1 MMGISAIALPF
12 LAVINQALGVGDAG
26 EAVKLQSAGGRARLA
41 MPVVAGIRLSAG
53 LPRPRLQMD
62 VPPMSL
68 DTMII
73 LLALAVIACLVFML
87 TRQRTAGHDGENLAE
102 LKGQLAQLAAQS
114 GELHRAVAAQMQETE
129 GRLGT
134 RLENS
139 LRDQNERTNRSL
151 TGMAEKLA
159 VIEQANTHISA
170 LSGQVGE
177 LQNIL
182 SNKQARGSFGEV
194 QLENL
199 VRDALPEGAFSFQH
213 TLANGRRVD
222 CFLDMPAP
230 PGPSCI
236 DSKFP
241 LESYRALTAAGTEAD
256 RTAARRAMET
266 DVKKH
271 IVDIAARYIIPGET
285 ADSAIMF
292 LPSESVYAEI
302 NLQLPKLVEESRRR
316 RVYMA
321 APDNLMLILH
331 TVRAILRDARMHEAA
346 GVIKAEVETM
356 LQDVARLDE
365 RIKKLATHFGQV
377 EKDIDDIQIS
387 SRKISSRGAKITQ
400 IDVSDDGAQ
409 PHELPTD
416 RTGQGGH

>member
-1 MMGISAIALPF
+1 MPF
-12 LAVINQALGVGDAG
+12 
-26 EAVKLQSAGGRARLA
+26 
-41 MPVVAGIRLSAG
+41 
-53 LPRPRLQMD
+53 
-62 VPPMSL
+62 
-68 DTMII
+68 DTLIT
-73 LLALAVIACLVFML
+73 LLALLVIAGLVFML
-87 TRQRTAGHDGENLAE
+87 MRQRTAGQDGEALAE

-114 GELHRAVAAQMQETE
+114 GELHRTVAAQMQETE

-139 LRDQNERTNRSL
+139 LRDQNDRTNRSL

-159 VIEQANTHISA
+159 VIEQANAHISA

-199 VRDALPEGAFSFQH
+199 VRDALPESAFSFQH
-213 TLANGRRVD
+213 TLGNGRRVD

-230 PGPSCI
+230 PGPICI

-241 LESYRALTAAGTEAD
+241 LESYRALSAAGTDAE
-256 RTAARRAMET
+256 RTAARRMMEN
-266 DVKKH
+266 DVRKH
-271 IVDIAARYIIPGET
+271 IADIAERYIIPGET

-321 APDNLMLILH
+321 GPDNLMLILH

-346 GVIKAEVETM
+346 GVIKTEVETM

-377 EKDIDDIQIS
+377 GKDIDEIQTS
-387 SRKISSRGAKITQ
+387 TRKITSRGAKITS
-400 IDVSDDGAQ
+400 IDVAEGDDVRPG
-409 PHELPTD
+409 LP
-416 RTGQGGH
+416 GQENH

>member
-1 MMGISAIALPF
+1 M
-12 LAVINQALGVGDAG
+12 
-26 EAVKLQSAGGRARLA
+26 
-41 MPVVAGIRLSAG
+41 LSAG
-53 LPRPRLQMD
+53 LSQPAHQTD
-62 VPPMSL
+62 FPPMPI
-68 DTMII
+68 DMMII
-73 LLALAVIACLVFML
+73 LLALIVIAVLVVML
-87 TRQRTAGHDGENLAE
+87 MRQRTAGLNDGRDGDSLVE

-114 GELHRAVAAQMQETE
+114 GELHRTVAAQMQETE

-151 TGMAEKLA
+151 TGMAEKLV
-159 VIEQANTHISA
+159 VIEQANAHISA

-199 VRDALPEGAFSFQH
+199 VRDALPESAYSFQH
-213 TLANGRRVD
+213 TLSNGRRVD

-230 PGPSCI
+230 QGAICV

-241 LESYRALTAAGTEAD
+241 LESYRALTAAGSEAD
-256 RTAARRAMET
+256 RTSARRAMET

-271 IVDIAARYIIPGET
+271 IADIAERYIIPGET

-321 APDNLMLILH
+321 GPDNLMLILH

-387 SRKISSRGAKITQ
+387 SRKISSRGARITQ
-400 IDVSDDGAQ
+400 IDVSDDST
-409 PHELPTD
+409 PPPELPTD
-416 RTGQGGH
+416 PSGQSGH

>member
-1 MMGISAIALPF
+1 
-12 LAVINQALGVGDAG
+12 
-26 EAVKLQSAGGRARLA
+26 
-41 MPVVAGIRLSAG
+41 MPLNTI
-53 LPRPRLQMD
+53 
-62 VPPMSL
+62 
-68 DTMII
+68 II
-73 LLALAVIACLVFML
+73 LLALAVIAGLVFML
-87 TRQRTAGHDGENLAE
+87 MRQRTGGQDSAVLAE

-114 GELHRAVAAQMQETE
+114 GELHRTVAAQMQETE

-139 LRDQNERTNRSL
+139 LRDQNDRTNRSL

-159 VIEQANTHISA
+159 VIEQANAHISA

-199 VRDALPEGAFSFQH
+199 VRDALPESAFSFQH
-213 TLANGRRVD
+213 TLGNGRRVD
-222 CFLDMPAP
+222 CLLDMPAP
-230 PGPSCI
+230 PGAICI

-241 LESYRALTAAGTEAD
+241 LESYRALTAASGEAE
-256 RTAARRAMET
+256 RSAARRMMES

-271 IVDIAARYIIPGET
+271 IIDIAERYIIPGET

-321 APDNLMLILH
+321 GPDNLMLILH

-356 LQDVARLDE
+356 LQDVSRLDE

-400 IDVSDDGAQ
+400 IDVSSDAA
-409 PHELPTD
+409 PPPELSPELPPD
-416 RTGQGGH
+416 ATGRGDH

>member
-1 MMGISAIALPF
+1 MRAKQSSCSRKAVMPDWMFRRYRVFALPDGPFESTF
-12 LAVINQALGVGDAG
+12 LTD
-26 EAVKLQSAGGRARLA
+26 S
-41 MPVVAGIRLSAG
+41 
-53 LPRPRLQMD
+53 
-62 VPPMSL
+62 PPMPIETL
-68 DTMII
+68 II
-73 LLALAVIACLVFML
+73 FLALAVIAVLVVMVM
-87 TRQRTAGHDGENLAE
+87 RQRSGGRDDEVLSE
-102 LKGQLAQLAAQS
+102 LKGQLSQLAAQS
-114 GELHRAVAAQMQETE
+114 GELHKTVAAQMQETE

-134 RLENS
+134 RLERS
-139 LRDQNERTNRSL
+139 LRDQNDRTNRSL

-159 VIEQANTHISA
+159 VIEQANAHISA

-199 VRDALPEGAFSFQH
+199 VRDALPESTFSFQH
-213 TLANGRRVD
+213 TLGNGRRVD

-230 PGPSCI
+230 PGPIGI

-241 LESYRALTAAGTEAD
+241 LESYRALAAATTDAD
-256 RTAARRAMET
+256 RAATRRMMEG

-271 IVDIAARYIIPGET
+271 IADIADRYIIPGET

-302 NLQLPKLVEESRRR
+302 NLQLPKLVDESRRR

-321 APDNLMLILH
+321 GPDNLMLILH

-356 LQDVARLDE
+356 LQDVGRLDE

-377 EKDIDDIQIS
+377 EKDIDEIQIS
-387 SRKISSRGAKITQ
+387 SRKISSRGARITQ
-400 IDVSDDGAQ
+400 IDVSDEDAAR
-409 PHELPTD
+409 PELP
-416 RTGQGGH
+416 GQAGH

>member
-1 MMGISAIALPF
+1 MRAKQSSCSRKAVMPDWTFRRYRVFAPPDGPF
-12 LAVINQALGVGDAG
+12 GSTFLTD
-26 EAVKLQSAGGRARLA
+26 S
-41 MPVVAGIRLSAG
+41 
-53 LPRPRLQMD
+53 
-62 VPPMSL
+62 PPMPIETL
-68 DTMII
+68 II
-73 LLALAVIACLVFML
+73 FLALAVIAVLVVMVM
-87 TRQRTAGHDGENLAE
+87 RQRAGGRDDEVLSE
-102 LKGQLAQLAAQS
+102 LKGQLSQLAAQS
-114 GELHRAVAAQMQETE
+114 GELHKTVAAQMQETE

-134 RLENS
+134 RLERS
-139 LRDQNERTNRSL
+139 LRDQNDRTNRSL

-159 VIEQANTHISA
+159 VIEQANAHISA

-199 VRDALPEGAFSFQH
+199 VRDALPESAFSFQH
-213 TLANGRRVD
+213 TLGNGRRVD

-230 PGPSCI
+230 PGPICI

-241 LESYRALTAAGTEAD
+241 LESYRALAAATTDAD
-256 RTAARRAMET
+256 RAATRRMMEG

-271 IVDIAARYIIPGET
+271 IADIADRYIIPGET

-302 NLQLPKLVEESRRR
+302 NLQLPKLVDESRRR

-321 APDNLMLILH
+321 GPDNLMLILH

-356 LQDVARLDE
+356 LQDVGRLDE

-377 EKDIDDIQIS
+377 EKDIDEIQIS
-387 SRKISSRGAKITQ
+387 SRKISSRGARITQ
-400 IDVSDDGAQ
+400 IDVSDEDAAR
-409 PHELPTD
+409 PELP
-416 RTGQGGH
+416 GQAGH